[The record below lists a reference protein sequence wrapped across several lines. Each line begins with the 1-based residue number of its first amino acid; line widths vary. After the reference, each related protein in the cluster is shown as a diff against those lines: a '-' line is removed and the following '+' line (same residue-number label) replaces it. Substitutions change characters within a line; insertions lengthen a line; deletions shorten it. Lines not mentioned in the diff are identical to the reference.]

1 MFAIQRTVS
10 EGLIP
15 VTTEYDQITNF
26 RTAMYHEG
34 NPCGFDGVQPN
45 FVMFAESLGNGVNHG
60 EPEPEPDPIHEEL
73 QHSLRRHLA
82 STPAGRTM
90 ARRKARELFETQVAQ
105 LGEEEHKRRLQV
117 EIFTRNEGRIVAD
130 ESC

>member
-82 STPAGRTM
+82 RRPHDGPAEGARALRDAGGAAGR
-90 ARRKARELFETQVAQ
+90 RGAQ
-105 LGEEEHKRRLQV
+105 
-117 EIFTRNEGRIVAD
+117 TA
-130 ESC
+130 